1 MNETQ
6 VKEKLLPF
14 IGGSSAIGGVIHVT
28 NGQIYSFSE
37 AAELR
42 LVKRSIAIEMLQA
55 QVATGGVVNPK
66 NGQVCDLRNAIQ
78 TNLVPNEFDMHLQEA
93 EKAFKGFVMAGYSG
107 PVPLVEAIRVGI
119 VAEMQGTRLL
129 DAQCNTGGLV
139 DPAFGYRVPLEV
151 AKDKGLIDPR
161 VAGLLNP
168 QTSEQKAYT
177 DPNTGK
183 HRIQA
188 STDFIAVAHA
198 SYFPIMK
205 MIIFRLKSFRKFRHF
220 YYLTVIINKSW

>member
-183 HRIQA
+183 NCTYDEMMQKCTKRNNVLLLPIDDRNPQIQ
-188 STDFIAVAHA
+188 THQ
-198 SYFPIMK
+198 
-205 MIIFRLKSFRKFRHF
+205 MIF
-220 YYLTVIINKSW
+220 N

>member
-1 MNETQ
+1 
-6 VKEKLLPF
+6 
-14 IGGSSAIGGVIHVT
+14 
-28 NGQIYSFSE
+28 
-37 AAELR
+37 
-42 LVKRSIAIEMLQA
+42 MLQA
-55 QVATGGVVNPK
+55 QVATGGVLNPK
-66 NGQVCDLRNAIQ
+66 NGQKCELRNAIQ
-78 TNLVPNEFDMHLQEA
+78 TNLVPNEFEMHLQEA

-183 HRIQA
+183 NCTYDEMMQKCTKRNNVLLLPIDDRNPQIQ
-188 STDFIAVAHA
+188 THQ
-198 SYFPIMK
+198 
-205 MIIFRLKSFRKFRHF
+205 MIF
-220 YYLTVIINKSW
+220 N